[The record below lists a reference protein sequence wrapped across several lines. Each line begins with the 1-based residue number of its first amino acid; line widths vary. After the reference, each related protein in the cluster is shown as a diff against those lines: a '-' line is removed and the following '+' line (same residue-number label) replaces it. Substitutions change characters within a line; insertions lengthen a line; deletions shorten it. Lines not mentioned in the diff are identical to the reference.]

1 MRSVEGQITRY
12 NGLPTITNRV
22 VNGNVGMEVNDRIWA
37 PMVVSVW
44 ERVIEVIEG
53 GLDNYYEHN

>member
-1 MRSVEGQITRY
+1 MRSVGAQITRD
-12 NGLPTITNRV
+12 GLPTITNRV
-22 VNGNVGMEVNDRIWA
+22 VNGDVVMELNDRIWA

-44 ERVIEVIEG
+44 ERLTEVIEK